1 VFTAPDLSRG
11 GAIRPALWVETQ
23 AGGDC
28 ELVEPGRARVELGH
42 LGGWGQRDPFR
53 ASPFFLRSSPVA
65 TSSTVSFLL
74 RGEGPL
80 TLRVGGPRVGFV
92 EETLGIRITG

>member
-1 VFTAPDLSRG
+1 MSRG
-11 GAIRPALWVETQ
+11 GALRPALWVETQ
-23 AGGDC
+23 AGGD
-28 ELVEPGRARVELGH
+28 
-42 LGGWGQRDPFR
+42 
-53 ASPFFLRSSPVA
+53 SPFFLRSSPVA